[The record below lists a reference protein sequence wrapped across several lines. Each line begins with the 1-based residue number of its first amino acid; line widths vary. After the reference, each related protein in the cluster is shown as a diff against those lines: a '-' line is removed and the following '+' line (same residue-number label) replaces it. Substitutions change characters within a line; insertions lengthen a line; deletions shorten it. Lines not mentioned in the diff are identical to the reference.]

1 MSYSVYGMAY
11 SVWRER
17 RIEWYLP
24 SLELS
29 SPIDLNLHMSSQKCA
44 NRGFIGQFNGYWG

>member
-1 MSYSVYGMAY
+1 MSYLVCGMAY

-29 SPIDLNLHMSSQKCA
+29 SPIDLNFTHALLAHHK
-44 NRGFIGQFNGYWG
+44 NVLIGGS